1 MGGLWEFPGGKLLK
15 GEIPEAGCKREIL
28 EEVNLEVEMTKK
40 LPAIKHAY
48 THFKII
54 MDVFVCDYVKGRI
67 RLNGPDDFRWINLKQ
82 TKNYPFPKATLKVL
96 PFLKKRDKTI

>member
-1 MGGLWEFPGGKLLK
+1 MGGLWEFPGGKVQK
-15 GEIPEAGCKREIL
+15 GETPLYACKREIL
-28 EEVNLEVEMTKK
+28 EEVNLGVKIIEHLTTV
-40 LPAIKHAY
+40 KHAY

-54 MDVFVCDYVKGRI
+54 MDVFICDYVKGRI
-67 RLNGPDDFRWINLKQ
+67 KLNGPDDFRWINLKQ

>member
-1 MGGLWEFPGGKLLK
+1 
-15 GEIPEAGCKREIL
+15 
-28 EEVNLEVEMTKK
+28 MTEK

-54 MDVFVCDYVKGRI
+54 MDVFICDYVKGRI
-67 RLNGPDDFRWINLKQ
+67 KLNGSDAFHWVNLKQ
-82 TKNYPFPKATLKVL
+82 IEDYPLPKATLKAL